1 MESTQLLSEEDNSWL
16 VINPYG
22 NRGPVTNPAQFFG
35 RRNDVL
41 SVAQS
46 IMLWQPFAVSGE
58 PRIGKTSLLY
68 YLVHPEGA
76 RSLPEFQKYI
86 GDPSHYLFVLV
97 ELQRL
102 PVRNA
107 VGFWRY
113 LLDRLI
119 EEALKEDSTHLT
131 EQKANSITQ
140 GAGTDQYQVQTSFE
154 TCLKQMRKKVVF
166 LFDDFDILIEG
177 FDDIEVVQVTDTLR
191 TLKEAL
197 DLNDLLNYIIVST
210 DPLVR
215 LFKKKPIFSV
225 SPFISIVIPIPPL
238 GLLERDAANELIQQP
253 LRHSVEQ
260 RVPPFTEQDMAF
272 IYELAGRY
280 PGFIKIT
287 CYNLFAAYSQGTMDF
302 STIQQMIAD
311 DPSVRW
317 LMDGLWERLKQDEL
331 LENLPLQEVL
341 RQIAQAQSP
350 TNMSA
355 FRELCQRGLVEVED
369 APSPPRVFGDLFCSF
384 ILNQDQ
390 QKLGQSSPMVTL
402 PTDLTHKEA
411 LLYRFLAQHLGQAC
425 SRTQLQS
432 AIWGDKIPGSPDA
445 LEQLVKRVRI
455 KIEPNRDQP
464 LYLISVRGQGYL
476 LRSEPPKPRPYQPQ

>member
-1 MESTQLLSEEDNSWL
+1 MVSTQLLSEEDNSWL

-22 NRGPVTNPAQFFG
+22 NRGPVTKPAQFYG

-76 RSLPEFQKYI
+76 RNLPEFQKYI

-102 PVRNA
+102 PVKNA

-119 EEALKEDSTHLT
+119 DEARKDDSTNLT
-131 EQKANSITQ
+131 EQKAFSITQ

-154 TCLKQMRKKVVF
+154 TCLKQLRKKVVF
-166 LFDDFDILIEG
+166 LFDDFHILIED

-197 DLNDLLNYIIVST
+197 DLNNWLNYIIVST

-225 SPFISIVIPIPPL
+225 SPFISIVVPIPPL
-238 GLLERDAANELIQQP
+238 GLLERDATNELIHEP

-260 RVPPFTEQDMAF
+260 RVPPFTEQDIAF

-280 PGFIKIT
+280 PDFIKIT
-287 CYNLFAAYSQGTMDF
+287 CYNLFAAYSQGNMDF
-302 STIQQMIAD
+302 STVRQKIAD
-311 DPSVRW
+311 DPYVRW
-317 LMDGLWERLKQDEL
+317 LMEGLWERLKQDEQ
-331 LENLPLQEVL
+331 LEKLPLQEVV
-341 RQIAQAQSP
+341 RQIAQGQPP
-350 TNMSA
+350 TNMAA
-355 FRELCQRGLVEVED
+355 FRELCQRGLVEGV
-369 APSPPRVFGDLFCSF
+369 PSSPRVFGDLFCTF
-384 ILNQDQ
+384 ILNQEQ
-390 QKLGQSSPMVTL
+390 QKLDQSSPIVTL
-402 PTDLTHKEA
+402 PIELTHKEA
-411 LLYRFLAQHLGQAC
+411 LLYRYLAEHLGQAC

-476 LRSEPPKPRPYQPQ
+476 LRSEPTKPLP